1 MNENDSQVFEEIW
14 RKFEAKNDLQ
24 ALKEL
29 RDLASRIADPW
40 DRAWLNYQEI
50 RFLVDMRNAP
60 EARQRLEDLKRMLAS
75 LVNVN
80 SPSDGDELDAPV
92 SLPMLARDAEIR
104 VKTEEG
110 KETEALEL
118 IEDFLSRYPKQLSL
132 PEFRAL
138 GEEVATLRG
147 LLLGNAGRWKDA
159 RRVLEGAIP
168 PEASRSQHSYYL
180 GRSYY
185 EDKEYERARSK
196 LVEALNLGLDTPTEG
211 RAHYVLGLV
220 EYHLSDM
227 KAAKH
232 QFELSLKTADPTY
245 LGNEIWGWLETTC
258 RALGLQTEAENY
270 RRLRTGSPPKSKVN

>member
-24 ALKEL
+24 ALQEL
-29 RDLASRIADPW
+29 RDLARRVNDPW
-40 DRAWLNYQEI
+40 DKAWLDYQEI
-50 RFLVDMRNAP
+50 RFLVDMHNAFQ
-60 EARQRLEDLKRMLAS
+60 ARQRLEDLKNTLTS
-75 LVNVN
+75 LVN
-80 SPSDGDELDAPV
+80 PSTDKPELDPHIT
-92 SLPMLARDAEIR
+92 LPMLARHAEII
-104 VKTEEG
+104 VTTEEG
-110 KETEALEL
+110 KEAKALEL
-118 IEDFLSRYPKQLSL
+118 TEDFLSRYPRQLSL
-132 PEFRAL
+132 PEFKAL
-138 GEEVATLRG
+138 AEEVATLRG

-159 RRVLEGAIP
+159 RRVLEDVTP
-168 PEASRSQHSYYL
+168 PEASTGHYCFYL
-180 GRSYY
+180 GRCYY
-185 EDKEYERARSK
+185 EDKEYEQARSK

-211 RAHYVLGLV
+211 RVHYVLGLV

-245 LGNEIWGWLETTC
+245 LGNKIWGWLETTS